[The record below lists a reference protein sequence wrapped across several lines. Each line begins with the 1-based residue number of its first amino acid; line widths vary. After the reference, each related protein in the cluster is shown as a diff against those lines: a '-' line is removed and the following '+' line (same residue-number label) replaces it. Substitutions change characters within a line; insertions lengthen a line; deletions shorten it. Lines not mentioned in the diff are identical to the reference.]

1 MLSGRTDDPMP
12 GPSAAADMPGAAV
25 PLDRGGAG
33 GDGEIWA
40 LRRRSVHGTA
50 ATFISQGCRAVI
62 KLAGQIVI
70 ARLLVP
76 ADYGLVAMVAPILS
90 LVYLMGELGLGQ
102 AVIFEPEITPRDVSA
117 LFWFGLL
124 LNTALAG
131 SLALLSPAIAWLYH
145 EPRTIRVT
153 LVLAALLPVS
163 GLAVQPMALLTRH
176 MRFVALA
183 VLDVV
188 PSGLALLVGLA
199 AAWYGW
205 AYWSLIAFAIAET
218 LATVL
223 LAWPLSGWRPGR
235 PAYDPRVKR
244 LVRVG
249 LHITGYNL
257 AGYATTSCDNI
268 LLGATRGSGPLGL
281 YDRGYKLVVQPVAQ
295 LTTPIGRVAVPLLTR
310 LRVDP
315 GRYKRTYLDMLRVML
330 LLVTPGV
337 LFAMVMAQPLM
348 LFLLGPHWAGVA
360 PVFAWLCL
368 GGLASP
374 LYASTFWLF
383 TTQDRTRRQ
392 TAYVAATSAISVVA
406 FVAGLPWGP
415 NGVAAGA
422 GLSMLLLS
430 TPLICR
436 GATRDG
442 LVATADLAGALVP
455 FLIAA
460 AATAGALVAA
470 RAHLPPGGL
479 GTLAVAAGLS
489 YASFIGVLSCLP
501 SGQPVIRRA
510 WHLGRVLTQGA

>member
-1 MLSGRTDDPMP
+1 MP
-12 GPSAAADMPGAAV
+12 GIPEDLPGAANV
-25 PLDRGGAG
+25 AAAPGQRG

-40 LRRRSVHGTA
+40 LRRSSVHGTA
-50 ATFISQGCRAVI
+50 ATFLSQGCRAAL

-102 AVIFEPEITPRDVSA
+102 AVIFEREITPQDVSA

-124 LNTALAG
+124 LNTALAAG
-131 SLALLSPAIAWLYH
+131 LALLSPAIAWLYH

-163 GLAVQPMALLTRH
+163 GLAVQPMALLNRH

-183 VLDVV
+183 ILDVV
-188 PSGLALLVGLA
+188 PSALALIAGVA
-199 AAWYGW
+199 AAWHGW

-223 LAWPLSGWRPGR
+223 LAWSLSAWRPGR
-235 PAYDPRVKR
+235 PAYDPRVKQ
-244 LVRVG
+244 LVRTG

-257 AGYATTSCDNI
+257 ASYATTSCDNI
-268 LLGATRGSGPLGL
+268 LLGATQGSVPLGL

-295 LTTPIGRVAVPLLTR
+295 LTTPIGRIAVPLLTR
-310 LRVDP
+310 LRGDP
-315 GRYKRTYLDMLRVML
+315 GRYRRTYLDMLRVML
-330 LLVTPGV
+330 LLVMPGL
-337 LFAMVMAQPLM
+337 LFGMVMAPPLIA
-348 LFLLGPHWAGVA
+348 FLLGARWAGVA
-360 PVFAWLCL
+360 PVFSWLCL

-374 LYASTFWLF
+374 IYASTFWLF

-392 TAYVAATSAISVVA
+392 TGYVAATSAISVA
-406 FVAGLPWGP
+406 SFVVGLPWGP
-415 NGVAAGA
+415 AGVAAGA

-430 TPLICR
+430 TPLTSW
-436 GATRDG
+436 GATRAG
-442 LVATADLAGALVP
+442 LVTVTDLVFALVP

-460 AATAGALVAA
+460 LVTAGALIVA
-470 RAHLPPGGL
+470 RAHLAPGGL
-479 GTLAVAAGLS
+479 GTLALAAALS
-489 YASFIGVLSCLP
+489 YSSFVGVMLCVP

-510 WHLGRVLTQGA
+510 WQLGRVLVQGAA

>member
-1 MLSGRTDDPMP
+1 MP
-12 GPSAAADMPGAAV
+12 GPSADKRGAADAAV
-25 PLDRGGAG
+25 PAGGCGAG
-33 GDGEIWA
+33 ESELLA

-50 ATFISQGCRAVI
+50 ATFVSQGCRAAV

-90 LVYLMGELGLGQ
+90 LTYLMGELGLGQ
-102 AVIFEPEITPRDVSA
+102 AVIFEPDITPADVSA
-117 LFWFGLL
+117 LFWFSLA
-124 LNTALAG
+124 LNLALAAG
-131 SLALLSPAIAWLYH
+131 LALLSPAIAWLYH
-145 EPRTIRVT
+145 EPRTIPIT

-163 GLAVQPMALLTRH
+163 GLAVQPTALLNRH

-183 VLDVV
+183 ALDVV
-188 PSGLALLVGLA
+188 PSGLALIVGAA
-199 AAWYGW
+199 AAWSGW
-205 AYWSLIAFAIAET
+205 AYWSLVAFAITET

-223 LAWPLSGWRPGR
+223 LAWPLCGWRPGR
-235 PAYDPRVKR
+235 PGFDPRARR
-244 LVRVG
+244 LIRVG

-257 AGYATTSCDNI
+257 AGYATASCDNI

-281 YDRGYKLVVQPVAQ
+281 YDRGCKLVVQPVTQ

-310 LRVDP
+310 LRPDP

-348 LFLLGPHWAGVA
+348 LFLLGPRWAGVA

-392 TAYVAATSAISVVA
+392 TVYVALTSVISVIS
-406 FVAGLPWGP
+406 FIAGLPWGP
-415 NGVAAGA
+415 VGVAAGA

-436 GATRDG
+436 GATKEG
-442 LVATADLAGALVP
+442 LVTTADLAVALVP
-455 FLIAA
+455 FAIAGL
-460 AATAGALVAA
+460 ATSGGLVVA
-470 RAHLPPGGL
+470 RAHLALGSF
-479 GTLAVAAGLS
+479 GTLLTASVLS
-489 YASFIGVLSCLP
+489 YAMFIGMLSCLP

-510 WHLGRVLTQGA
+510 WHLGQVLAQGTRAPA